1 MSAGQVIRRVAAIG
15 ALLWALGFVWF
26 SIVLPQPADADTRT
40 DAVIVPTGGS
50 GRIARG
56 LDLLRADTTQ
66 ALFVAG
72 VDREVR
78 PPEFAA
84 SFGVEESLMECCVT
98 LDFRSVD
105 TKSNALEAAK
115 WLKEKDYKSVR
126 LVTSDWHIRRSALD
140 LERATDGTV
149 VILEDAV
156 PSDPDL
162 AMLFLEYHKLLA
174 RRVAGLWE

>member
-1 MSAGQVIRRVAAIG
+1 MGQILRRVAAIG

-26 SIVLPQPADADTRT
+26 AIVLPQPADANTQT

-50 GRIARG
+50 GRIDRG
-56 LDLLRADTTQ
+56 LDLLRADKTQ
-66 ALFVAG
+66 AVFIAG

-78 PPEFAA
+78 PREFAA
-84 SFGVEESLMECCVT
+84 SFGVDDALMECCVT
-98 LDFRSVD
+98 LDFLSVD
-105 TKSNALEAAK
+105 TKSNAREAAK
-115 WLKEKDYKSVR
+115 WLKEKDYKSAR

-140 LERATDGTV
+140 LERATNGDV

-156 PSDPDL
+156 PSDPDF